1 MRLIILAALAT
12 LTACGPT
19 PAQMQAQA
27 AIYSWVASLTPA
39 QRDTLRAAAYQCKY
53 EAHAAAAG
61 YRGEIIQAAEER
73 NLGDM
78 CIKAKMA
85 AIEATR

>member
-1 MRLIILAALAT
+1 MHRWIVVLAACAALAG
-12 LTACGPT
+12 CGSNQEQT
-19 PAQMQAQA
+19 A

-39 QRDTLRAAAYQCKY
+39 QRDELRAAAYQCKY
-53 EAHAAAAG
+53 EAHAMAAG

-78 CIKAKMA
+78 CIKAKIA
-85 AIEATR
+85 QIQATR